1 MKSTMTEQCERRDP
15 RTLSH
20 RELVLLR
27 RAAEDAIHA
36 ANPRYG
42 PFIDAVANPLKL
54 LALVDMAM
62 RSLAPDADAP
72 GEAVPS
78 STR

>member
-1 MKSTMTEQCERRDP
+1 MTNPDKNSDASA
-15 RTLSH
+15 LSR

-42 PFIDAVANPLKL
+42 PFIDAVANPLTM
-54 LALVDMAM
+54 LALVSMAE
-62 RSLAPDADAP
+62 RCL
-72 GEAVPS
+72 GCEAEGHS
-78 STR
+78 IQNSNRKAQ